1 MPDALEGNITL
12 NFSKSRVT
20 QGICLEQPQDS
31 EEFEKNRLEK
41 GKRMVLETQFWTLNL
56 RCLVHYHVKTSI

>member
-20 QGICLEQPQDS
+20 QGICLEQAEAS
-31 EEFEKNRLEK
+31 VEFEKNRLEK
-41 GKRMVLETQFWTLNL
+41 EKGMVLETQFWTLNL
-56 RCLVHYHVKTSI
+56 RCLVHCQVKTSI